1 MPLVVIR
8 QMIFP
13 LLLEVSEGS
22 TSSLLV
28 PNLLFDRSVIL
39 ASIAYHAQLLSSPA
53 LEYRTLWQNAHL
65 CKGRAWWLARHC
77 LLHSLHES

>member
-39 ASIAYHAQLLSSPA
+39 ASIADHAQLLSSPA
-53 LEYRTLWQNAHL
+53 LEYRTL
-65 CKGRAWWLARHC
+65 
-77 LLHSLHES
+77 